1 MIKTKGYVTFN
12 YDAHMLTASELRTL
26 VSQYQA
32 QLIDGESIII
42 DELAEHA
49 DQLRLILKVDNFTD
63 TTRFHAMCTALN
75 LGDDFDDDTD
85 SYMCEAYGMI
95 FPQKQITAQRAL
107 AWVAHY
113 TKSFAKDEFQKFTI
127 TKQTI
132 TDEALILEI
141 AVELPSYVIDMDL
154 YYLSDQERYQ
164 YFRLD
169 DQAPCDTIK
178 EVPINEYAGT
188 HRLELST
195 HAINVVFKPCQ
206 TTAAVTDLLK
216 NVETKR
222 LMPNEVLS
230 YTLPTEE
237 TMLIS
242 EVTVLVKA
250 LGINHQ
256 VIQCMLKELPG
267 VMTVEVN

>member
-12 YDAHMLTASELRTL
+12 YDAHMLTTGELRTL
-26 VSQYQA
+26 VNQYQA
-32 QLIDGESIII
+32 QLIDDESIMI

-49 DQLRLILKVDNFTD
+49 DQLRLVLKVDNFTNSK
-63 TTRFHAMCTALN
+63 RFHAMCRALN
-75 LGDDFDDDTD
+75 LGNDYDDDTD

-95 FPQKQITAQRAL
+95 FPQKQITAPRAL
-107 AWVAHY
+107 AWVNHY
-113 TKSFAKDEFQKFTI
+113 TKSFAKDEFQKFAI

-164 YFRLD
+164 YFRID
-169 DQAPCDTIK
+169 IQAPCDSIK
-178 EVPINEYAGT
+178 EIPINDYAGT

-195 HAINVVFKPCQ
+195 HAIDVIFKPSQ
-206 TTAAVTDLLK
+206 TSATVANLFKNFETTQLK
-216 NVETKR
+216 
-222 LMPNEVLS
+222 PNEVIS
-230 YTLPTEE
+230 YTLPTDE
-237 TMLIS
+237 TTLIS

-256 VIQCMLKELPG
+256 VIQCMLKELPE